1 MLIKNGYF
9 YLFLISVLIGTGCS
23 SIGSGKDSE
32 VKTPPSRL
40 QKQRQLDTEAAVK
53 AHLAAGIQYLRN
65 GEMGHAHRHLKRAL
79 ELNSE
84 SVEVHNAL
92 AIFYQAEGDDAR
104 ESFHFKKAL
113 ELDSENS
120 SVMHNYG
127 SSLCR
132 RGLYLEA
139 RTYLTKAAVDYRY
152 SGRAESYQNLGHCE
166 ILAENKGAARA
177 AFENA
182 YRLDKNLPKTLLGLS
197 KLKLEGGE
205 NEAARQL
212 YTRYLLLAK
221 QNAESLWLGIQLERV
236 FGDKNALA
244 SYELA
249 LRKRFPG
256 SNEFKLY
263 QDSLNALKNR
273 P

>member
-1 MLIKNGYF
+1 MLIKKGYF
-9 YLFLISVLIGTGCS
+9 YLLLIFVLICTGCS
-23 SIGSGKDSE
+23 SIGGGENSE
-32 VKTPPSRL
+32 EKVPPNRL
-40 QKQRQLDTEAAVK
+40 QKQRELDTEAAVN
-53 AHLAAGIQYLRN
+53 AHLAAGVEYLRV
-65 GEMGHAHRHLKRAL
+65 GKMGHAHRHLKRAL

-84 SVEVHNAL
+84 SVDVHNAL
-92 AIFYQAEGDDAR
+92 AVFYQAEGDDAR

-113 ELDSENS
+113 ELDDENS

-132 RGLYLEA
+132 RGFYQEA
-139 RTYLTKAAVDYRY
+139 RTFLTKAAVDYSY

-166 ILAENKGAARA
+166 VLAGNRGAARA

-182 YRLDKNLPKTLLGLS
+182 FRLDKNLPKTLLGLS
-197 KLKLEGGE
+197 KLKLEDGE
-205 NEAARQL
+205 NEAARRL
-212 YTRYLLLAK
+212 YARYLSLAN

-263 QDSLNALKNR
+263 QDSLNVLKDR

>member
-1 MLIKNGYF
+1 MLIKKGYF
-9 YLFLISVLIGTGCS
+9 YFLLISVLVGTGCS
-23 SIGSGKDSE
+23 SIGGGKNSE
-32 VKTPPSRL
+32 AKAPPSRL
-40 QKQRQLDTEAAVK
+40 QKQRLLDVEAAVK
-53 AHLAAGIQYLRN
+53 AHLTAGIEYLRG

-79 ELNSE
+79 ELNPE
-84 SVEVHNAL
+84 SAEVHNAL
-92 AIFYQAEGDDAR
+92 AVFYQAEGDDVR

-113 ELDSENS
+113 ELDDENS

-132 RGLYLEA
+132 RGLYQEA
-139 RTYLTKAAVDYRY
+139 RIYLTKAAVDYRY

-166 ILAENKGAARA
+166 VLAENRDAARA

-182 YRLDKNLPKTLLGLS
+182 YRLNKSLPKTLLGLS
-197 KLKLEGGE
+197 KLKLEDGE
-205 NEAARQL
+205 NEAARRL
-212 YTRYLLLAK
+212 YARYLSLAK

-256 SNEFKLY
+256 ANEFKLY
-263 QDSLNALKNR
+263 QDSLNALKDR

>member
-1 MLIKNGYF
+1 MLIKKGYF
-9 YLFLISVLIGTGCS
+9 SLFLIFLLVTTGCS
-23 SIGSGKDSE
+23 SIDGGKDSE
-32 VKTPPSRL
+32 VKAQPNRL
-40 QKQRQLDTEAAVK
+40 QKQRQLNTEAALK
-53 AHLAAGIQYLRN
+53 AHLKAGIQYLRG

-79 ELNSE
+79 ELDSE

-92 AIFYQAEGDDAR
+92 AVFYQAEGDAER
-104 ESFHFKKAL
+104 EVFHFKKAL
-113 ELDSENS
+113 EIDSENS

-132 RGLYLEA
+132 RGLYQEA
-139 RTYLTKAAVDYRY
+139 STYLTKAAVDYRY

-166 ILAENKGAARA
+166 VLAGNKDAALA

-182 YRLDKNLPKTLLGLS
+182 YRLDKSLPKTLLGLS
-197 KLKLEGGE
+197 KLKLADGD
-205 NEAARQL
+205 NDTAMSL
-212 YTRYLLLAK
+212 YTDYLSRAK
-221 QNAESLWLGIQLERV
+221 QNAESLWLGIQLERI

-263 QDSLNALKNR
+263 QASLSSMKKK